1 MNHGTISA
9 AKSGC
14 HCLECR
20 GAMSIYSRGRAKGLR
35 RAALLRHH
43 GVTLTQVND
52 DPVEWARKLGIE
64 FRGDVA

>member
-1 MNHGTISA
+1 
-9 AKSGC
+9 
-14 HCLECR
+14 
-20 GAMSIYSRGRAKGLR
+20 MSIYSRGRAKGLR